1 MPRADALLTT
11 WVSDARRRTL
21 ELVRSL
27 REGEL
32 LGPMLAIVN
41 PPLWELGH
49 VAWFEERWALR
60 HAAGRDPL
68 RADVDAH
75 YDSSAIPHDTR
86 WSLPLPTLADTEAYL
101 RATSAAVQELLPRLP
116 ERDRYFVELAVLHED
131 MHGEAM
137 AFSRQTLGWA
147 APSGLGE
154 MGRAEGQ
161 PDEAAPERAGGLG
174 GRRLSAPPQY
184 DVGGDLT
191 GDAHVPGGAL
201 RLGSTPDEPWVFD
214 NEKWAHEVVL
224 EPFSIARA
232 PVTQARYAAFVEEDG
247 YRRRELW
254 SDAGWAWREAQG
266 AEAPAYWRRDGRT
279 WLRRDFDRWVPLE
292 PHRPV
297 VNVCLHEAEAYC
309 RFARRR
315 LPTEAE
321 WEAAAAGEPGPGG
334 KLAPRK
340 RRWPWGDDPPGP
352 GRAHL
357 DFRAL
362 GAVDVGAFAAG
373 DSAFGCRQM
382 IGNVWEWTASPF
394 LPFPGFSADPYRD
407 YSQPWFGTH
416 QVVRGGSFATTGRLV
431 RNAFRNFYEPHRRDP
446 WIGFRTCAP

>member
-1 MPRADALLTT
+1 VPVSRDVATLSS

-32 LGPMLAIVN
+32 LGPRLAIVN

-49 VAWFEERWALR
+49 VAWFQERWVLR
-60 HAAGRDPL
+60 HAAGRAPL
-68 RADVDAH
+68 RPGADAL
-75 YDSSAIPHDTR
+75 YDSSAVPHDTR
-86 WSLPLPTLADTEAYL
+86 WSLPLPTLGETAGYL
-101 RATSAAVQELLPRLP
+101 RAAAAGVLETAPALS
-116 ERDRYFVELAVLHED
+116 ERHRYFVELSVFHED
-131 MHGEAM
+131 MHAEAM

-147 APSGLGE
+147 PPALSGVTDDDVG
-154 MGRAEGQ
+154 
-161 PDEAAPERAGGLG
+161 AA
-174 GRRLSAPPQY
+174 SAPPQQE
-184 DVGGDLT
+184 DGPLP
-191 GDAHVPGGAL
+191 GDARVPGG
-201 RLGSTPDEPWVFD
+201 RFVVGSTPDEPFVFD
-214 NEKWAHEVVL
+214 NEKWAHAVEL
-224 EPFSIARA
+224 APFSIARA
-232 PVTQARYAAFVEEDG
+232 PVTQAAYAAFVAEGG

-254 SDAGWAWREAQG
+254 SEAGWAWRSAEG
-266 AEAPAYWRRDGRT
+266 AEAPASWRRDGRA
-279 WLRRDFDRWVPLE
+279 WLRRDFDRWVALE

-297 VNVCLHEAEAYC
+297 VNVCLHEAEAFC

-321 WEAAAAGEPGPGG
+321 WEAAAAGEPGPDGRLG
-334 KLAPRK
+334 PRK
-340 RRWPWGDDPPGP
+340 RRFPWGDDPPTKE
-352 GRAHL
+352 RAHL

-362 GAVDVGAFAAG
+362 HAVDVGARPAG

-394 LPFPGFSADPYRD
+394 LPYPGFSPDPYEQ
-407 YSQPWFGTH
+407 YSEPWFRTH
-416 QVVRGGSFATTGRLV
+416 QVVRGGSFATTSRLV